1 MMNTYRA
8 FEVASGFEPLYEVLQ
23 TTAQPLG
30 YATVLKRRKDNNLF
44 LNNANLFSK
53 KVDFFLEQKL
63 QKVQRGTKVFR
74 TKVIKGTKK
83 TKVFCFFVP
92 FVTFVL
98 KKLLFPFVPFITFV
112 LKICKTN

>member
-44 LNNANLFSK
+44 LNNANLLSK
-53 KVDFFLEQKL
+53 KIDFF
-63 QKVQRGTKVFR
+63 RI
-74 TKVIKGTKK
+74 KVIKGTKENK
-83 TKVFCFFVP
+83 SFQNKSY
-92 FVTFVL
+92 
-98 KKLLFPFVPFITFV
+98 KRYKENKSLLFLCTFCNFCSKKNFCSEKKYAKQIE
-112 LKICKTN
+112 KIYHS